1 MMVVPKLTSSSSSSI
16 GAIVKVPLARRPPRP
31 LVGDAF
37 AFFCA
42 TLGEQG
48 VGAESASSSGS
59 EEDGDDEDNSDE
71 EDGDEEEEEE
81 EEEEKEAEVEAD
93 GDEDEGGDDES
104 RSAVA
109 RLSRV
114 KADAVAV
121 GEKASLT
128 RIGITDDDAEATADD
143 AD

>member
-1 MMVVPKLTSSSSSSI
+1 MVVPKLTSSSSSSI

-42 TLGEQG
+42 TLGEHG
-48 VGAESASSSGS
+48 VGAESANISGS
-59 EEDGDDEDNSDE
+59 EEDDDDEDDSDGADE
-71 EDGDEEEEEE
+71 VMDEDD
-81 EEEEKEAEVEAD
+81 
-93 GDEDEGGDDES
+93 DEDEGGDDES

-114 KADAVAV
+114 KAEAVAV
-121 GEKASLT
+121 GEAASLT
-128 RIGITDDDAEATADD
+128 SIGITDGDDAEATADD